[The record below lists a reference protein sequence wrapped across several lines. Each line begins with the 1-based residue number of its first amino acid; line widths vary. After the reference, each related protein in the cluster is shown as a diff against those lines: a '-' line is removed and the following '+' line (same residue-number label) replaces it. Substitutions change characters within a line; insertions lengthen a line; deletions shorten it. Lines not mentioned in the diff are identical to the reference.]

1 MPPLILASAFLEG
14 LSLTLIQGYLPLYL
28 RQVLGEPSYVTL
40 ALVVSI
46 PAVGT
51 IVASNFWGGLS
62 DVSGRLKPMILVGL
76 FGYAAVLAGIPL
88 LGQGIGILIAVG
100 AASLFY
106 GTLAPSIKTFVT
118 LAAPERKEQALAF
131 VLMAQSI
138 GWFTGS
144 VGGGWLLEGGIGAGL
159 RSALGIAAGL
169 MTVHLAVCALGL
181 RDIRREPIPERE
193 HHGWLD
199 RLAKDLATLYENPR
213 LLGLSVLSILFVAGN
228 YAMWGFFSVF
238 FVEHLGAS
246 IRVLRY
252 ALGLSSLLGI
262 ASFLYVGPLVRRFG
276 GRPVLAVGLTLYVAM
291 YLGMSVSHEP
301 VLVGAFFALPLYSMV
316 NVSAH
321 TLASEY
327 STVAQRGG
335 GLGVLQGAYALATLV
350 GPVAGGLLADRV
362 GLGAIP
368 WLAFGFVSL
377 AAPIAW
383 FHVVRGSHPRIG
395 TEEKRIDAV

>member
-1 MPPLILASAFLEG
+1 MPPLLLASAFLEG

-28 RQVLGEPSYVTL
+28 RQVLGEPKYVTL

-46 PAVGT
+46 PAIGT

-76 FGYAAVLAGIPL
+76 FGYAAVLTGIPL
-88 LGQGIGILIAVG
+88 VGQGIGILIAVG

-118 LAAPERKEQALAF
+118 LAAPHRKEQALAF
-131 VLMAQSI
+131 VLMSQSI

-159 RSALGIAAGL
+159 RSALGICAGL
-169 MTVHLAVCALGL
+169 MTVHLIVCAMRL
-181 RDIRREPIPERE
+181 RDLRRPPMPERD

-199 RLAKDLATLYENPR
+199 RLAKDLASLYENPR
-213 LLGLSVLSILFVAGN
+213 LLGLAVLSVFFVAGN
-228 YAMWGFFSVF
+228 YAMWGFFSVYL
-238 FVEHLGAS
+238 VEHLGAD
-246 IRVLRY
+246 ITVLRY
-252 ALGLSSLLGI
+252 ALGASSLLGI
-262 ASFLYVGPLVRRFG
+262 VSFLAVGPLVRRFG
-276 GRPVLAVGLTLYVAM
+276 GRPLLAVGLTLYVVM
-291 YLGMSVSHEP
+291 YLGMAVSRDP
-301 VLVGAFFALPLYSMV
+301 MLAGAFFAIPLYSMV
-316 NVSAH
+316 NVSTH

-327 STVAQRGG
+327 STEAQRGG

-350 GPVAGGLLADRV
+350 GPVTGGLLADRV

-368 WLAFGFVSL
+368 WLALGFLSV

-383 FHVVRGSHPRIG
+383 FQVVRGGHPRIG
-395 TEEKRIDAV
+395 NEEKRIDAG